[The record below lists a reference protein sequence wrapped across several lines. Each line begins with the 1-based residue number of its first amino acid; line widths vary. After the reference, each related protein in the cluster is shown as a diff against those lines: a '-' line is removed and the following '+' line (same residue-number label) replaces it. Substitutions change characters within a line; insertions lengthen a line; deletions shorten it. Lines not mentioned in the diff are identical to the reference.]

1 LEQRQAVE
9 KERRRIAKDM
19 HDQLG
24 AGLTQVGL
32 LGELARRDADQPGRA
47 KIHASRICDLARE
60 QAQTL
65 DEIVWTVEPKNDV
78 LNKLAAYIAVYA
90 EQFFKAAA
98 IRCRLDIPPGL
109 PPQPLSAELRHNL
122 FLAVKEG
129 LNNIAKHAGAS
140 EVHIRF
146 ALNDSNLQI
155 GIEDNGAGFA
165 VNGADGFGN
174 GLSNMK
180 HRIEEIGGHFSLSS
194 EPAKGTRLRF
204 EVPLRSNGTENGR

>member
-1 LEQRQAVE
+1 
-9 KERRRIAKDM
+9 M

-32 LGELARRDADQPGRA
+32 LGELARRDAEKPERA
-47 KIHASRICDLARE
+47 KSHASRICELARE

-65 DEIVWTVEPKNDV
+65 DEIVWTIEPKNDL

-90 EQFFKAAA
+90 EQFFKAAD

-140 EVHIRF
+140 EVHIRM
-146 ALNDSNLQI
+146 ALGDSKLEI
-155 GIEDNGAGFA
+155 GIEDNGAGFVA
-165 VNGADGFGN
+165 GVNGGGGN

-180 HRIEEIGGHFSLSS
+180 QRIEEIGGTFMLDSK
-194 EPAKGTRLRF
+194 PAEGTRLNF
-204 EVPLRSNGTENGR
+204 QVPLTHNGVENGD